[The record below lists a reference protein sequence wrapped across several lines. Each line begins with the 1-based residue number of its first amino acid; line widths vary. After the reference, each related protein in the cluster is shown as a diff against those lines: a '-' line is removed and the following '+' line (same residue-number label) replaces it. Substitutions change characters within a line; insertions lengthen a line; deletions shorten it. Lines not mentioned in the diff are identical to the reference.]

1 MSFLSYPWR
10 WQTITEHCL
19 VLHFLIHDILMGFGC
34 FVNGVKAD
42 DFEVTLSYHREIVVN
57 DPTGSLEQIP
67 PTSLSKI

>member
-1 MSFLSYPWR
+1 
-10 WQTITEHCL
+10 
-19 VLHFLIHDILMGFGC
+19 MGFGC

-42 DFEVTLSYHREIVVN
+42 DFEVPLSYHREIVVN

>member
-1 MSFLSYPWR
+1 
-10 WQTITEHCL
+10 
-19 VLHFLIHDILMGFGC
+19 MGFGC